1 MYIKDKESGKID
13 VEKLYNLQDL
23 WICNIISKQYLEGC
37 DLMLELEEANLTLK
51 EYEKKLN
58 ELRDSL
64 WHRW

>member
-1 MYIKDKESGKID
+1 M
-13 VEKLYNLQDL
+13 
-23 WICNIISKQYLEGC
+23 SKQYLEGC

-64 WHRW
+64 

>member
-1 MYIKDKESGKID
+1 MTKYMR
-13 VEKLYNLQDL
+13 LQHL
-23 WICNIISKQYLEGC
+23 AICNIINKQYLEGC

-64 WHRW
+64 